1 VLEPAQLTTEMRHV
15 DVECQGQLTRGMTV
29 IDRRM
34 RTAAMADVEIVTG
47 FNPSDLEHQLS
58 RFFEPI
64 G

>member
-1 VLEPAQLTTEMRHV
+1 LTEPAQLTTEMQHV
-15 DVECQGQLTRGMTV
+15 DVELQGELTRGMSV

-34 RTAAMADVEIVTG
+34 RTQTTEDVEIVTG
-47 FNPSDLEHQLS
+47 FNSSDLEHELS